1 MTTDPNEPLLI
12 VGGGP
17 AGMLLAHLL
26 TSGGQPVH
34 VIERHPD
41 FTREF
46 RGEGIQVSVLR
57 LLREMGLLDELLA
70 KGIARPA
77 RAARVFLDD
86 DPVATLMGE
95 GDDDE
100 ADGGAHADGAS
111 STGGGAARADFGL
124 ILHQAEFL
132 TWLHERLRMS
142 PLYEVTLGATV
153 EDVVR
158 RGDDGRVVGL
168 SVRRGTEMSTIAGT
182 SIVVA
187 AGRKS
192 PLRQRLGL
200 DVRTVD
206 THFNILWLRLGPVS
220 DPSWIPDGFR
230 AHLSGDAL
238 FILYGTPDDGLQ
250 IAWSRR
256 DEAGLL
262 ARDPATRKRLLLEDA
277 PPSLHPILDE
287 HVGEDTITHFLRVQS
302 DRLDRWF
309 KDGVLFIGDAAHTM
323 SPVAGQG
330 INLAMRD
337 AVVAAS
343 HLLAAR
349 AQGVALDEGRARA
362 FQREREPEVR
372 AMQRFQRGLGYFMLG
387 APRWQ
392 VRLFFRVALPVLG
405 VLGIRRRLLR
415 RMQAGVARITLP
427 ATAVAAPPT
436 PARSLP

>member
-1 MTTDPNEPLLI
+1 MSDASDAPLLI

-26 TSGGQPVH
+26 VEGGQPVH

-41 FTREF
+41 FAREF

-57 LLREMGLLDELLA
+57 LLREMGMLDELLA
-70 KGIARPA
+70 AGIARPA

-95 GDDDE
+95 GADD
-100 ADGGAHADGAS
+100 
-111 STGGGAARADFGL
+111 DFGL

-132 TWLHERLRMS
+132 SWLHSRLERS
-142 PLYEVTLGATV
+142 PLYRASLGTSVT
-153 EDVVR
+153 DVVR
-158 RGDDGRVVGL
+158 DEAGTLVGL
-168 SVRRGTEMSTIAGT
+168 AVRRGTQTDTIAGR
-182 SIVVA
+182 SVVVA

-192 PLRQRLGL
+192 PLRDRLGL
-200 DVRTVD
+200 EVKTVD
-206 THFNILWLRLGPVS
+206 THFNVLWLRLDPPV
-220 DPSWIPDGFR
+220 DPTWMPDGFR

-238 FILYGTPDDGLQ
+238 FILYGTANGGLQ
-250 IAWSRR
+250 IAWGRR
-256 DEAGLL
+256 DERGLM
-262 ARDPATRKRLLLEDA
+262 ARDPATRKRLLLADA
-277 PPSLHPILDE
+277 PPSLRALLEE
-287 HVGEDTITHFLRVQS
+287 HVREGTTTHFLRVQS
-302 DRLDRWF
+302 DRLLHWF

-337 AVVAAS
+337 AVVAAT
-343 HLLAAR
+343 HVLAAR
-349 AQGVALDEGRARA
+349 KRGHALDEAGARA

-392 VRLFFRVALPVLG
+392 VRLFFRAALPILGLLG
-405 VLGIRRRLLR
+405 VRQRLLR
-415 RMQAGVARITLP
+415 RMQAGVVRVALP
-427 ATAVAAPPT
+427 STALASTPT
-436 PARSLP
+436 FSRSSS